1 MWRFVNFMG
10 LKAKLLR
17 QTEMVCFRFFTDISV
32 WLFWP
37 LENESDRTMHCLL
50 PVRLLMLLAKKSCS
64 PKPKSEV
71 ALEHISVLWPPL
83 SSTMKQQRPIICLI
97 QSAHLTP
104 ISQAQAR
111 HSRQVLQIGWFCLK
125 QQLLLWS
132 VQFLRQIYL
141 SGLYVFS
148 DDKTLKM

>member
-1 MWRFVNFMG
+1 MLRKLYGIKFKTVEAVRDG
-10 LKAKLLR
+10 LLANIFK
-17 QTEMVCFRFFTDISV
+17 DISV

-37 LENESDRTMHCLL
+37 LENESDRTMRCLL
-50 PVRLLMLLAKKSCS
+50 PVRLLMLLAKTSCS
-64 PKPKSEV
+64 TKPKSEV

-83 SSTMKQQRPIICLI
+83 SSTIEQQRPIICLI

-125 QQLLLWS
+125 QQLLLWC

-141 SGLYVFS
+141 SGLYVVA
-148 DDKTLKM
+148 DDKTLKK

>member
-17 QTEMVCFRFFTDISV
+17 QTEMVCLGIFFTDISFGCFDRLKMKV
-32 WLFWP
+32 IARCIAFYLLGFLCFWL
-37 LENESDRTMHCLL
+37 
-50 PVRLLMLLAKKSCS
+50 KSL
-64 PKPKSEV
+64 V
-71 ALEHISVLWPPL
+71 APSLKVKLHISVLWPPL

-125 QQLLLWS
+125 QQLLLWC